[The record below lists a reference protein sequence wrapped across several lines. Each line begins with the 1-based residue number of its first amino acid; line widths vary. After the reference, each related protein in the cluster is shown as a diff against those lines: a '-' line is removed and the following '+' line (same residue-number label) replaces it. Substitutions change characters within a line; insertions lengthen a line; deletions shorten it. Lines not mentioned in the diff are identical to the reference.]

1 MALFSYRT
9 LRPAQ
14 GLTSDKEGKPH
25 VMLHLGPA
33 PPPARHSIPGQA
45 SSGNALPQ
53 LKSQVGQGK
62 GRQQAF
68 PQLPLWPA
76 VGAPPHGSTDV
87 HPLPSPT
94 PGQGGHGR
102 AQPSGLGSWSMP
114 SPSVHTNDP
123 LRFSGQPGLLQIFLP
138 PGQAPSSPSRTS
150 VLPQKQAKG

>member
-45 SSGNALPQ
+45 SSGNALAQ
-53 LKSQVGQGK
+53 LKSQVGQEK

-68 PQLPLWPA
+68 PQLALWPA

-102 AQPSGLGSWSMP
+102 AQPSGVPHKRPPQILRPAWP
-114 SPSVHTNDP
+114 SAN
-123 LRFSGQPGLLQIFLP
+123 LP
-138 PGQAPSSPSRTS
+138 PSWAGPLLPLSRTS